1 MVDKMLHKYGY
12 EKVDEDKHG
21 VTYINA
27 KNNRFNHIVC
37 IHYKTSGKHIMQ
49 SYDDKVHYA
58 DGQYLNCVCGV
69 EIPVLLLLWLK
80 GKYLARKYHWN
91 KL

>member
-1 MVDKMLHKYGY
+1 MVDKMLRKYGY
-12 EKVDEDKHG
+12 EKVYEDKHG

-49 SYDDKVHYA
+49 SYDDKVHYV
-58 DGQYLNCVCGV
+58 DGQYINCVCGI

-80 GKYLARKYHWN
+80 GKYLERKYHWN

>member
-1 MVDKMLHKYGY
+1 MVDKMLRKYGY

-37 IHYKTSGKHIMQ
+37 IHYKTSGKHIM
-49 SYDDKVHYA
+49 
-58 DGQYLNCVCGV
+58 
-69 EIPVLLLLWLK
+69 
-80 GKYLARKYHWN
+80 
-91 KL
+91 